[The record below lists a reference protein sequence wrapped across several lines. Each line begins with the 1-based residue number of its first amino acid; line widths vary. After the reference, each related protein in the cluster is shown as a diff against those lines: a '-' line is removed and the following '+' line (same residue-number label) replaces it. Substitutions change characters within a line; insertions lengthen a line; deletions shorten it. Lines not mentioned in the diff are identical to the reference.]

1 MKAIVVLLLG
11 TLIVGCQQGFVSD
24 TPASTLTNAPT
35 TQATSAIDPTATVEP
50 TPEPTVDVRQAA
62 ADAYLAAVTTL
73 NAGLKV
79 ASPFC
84 AKNTLSSQTK
94 CLSRVFNALEAF
106 DLTVR
111 AIEFPE
117 DTQADVHDML
127 RIDASYDALVRQAYG
142 SNSLRQILD
151 YYWPKILAANQASS
165 EASNLIR
172 GDLRLPPVPSKL

>member
-1 MKAIVVLLLG
+1 MRVFVVLL
-11 TLIVGCQQGFVSD
+11 VGSLAFGCGQGVVAN
-24 TPASTLTNAPT
+24 TPAGSSVSAPT
-35 TQATSAIDPTATVEP
+35 AQPISSIEPSPTAEPTPDPTA
-50 TPEPTVDVRQAA
+50 DVKQVA
-62 ADAYLAAVTTL
+62 ADAYLAAVSKL

-79 ASPFC
+79 ASPYC
-84 AKNTLSSQTK
+84 ERNTLSSQTK
-94 CLSRVFNALEAF
+94 CLSRIFNALEAF

-117 DTQADVHDML
+117 DTKADVHDML

-142 SNSLRQILD
+142 SNSLREILN

-172 GDLRLPPVPSKL
+172 GDLGLPPVPSKL